1 MRQIILDTETS
12 GLDFRKGHRIVEI
25 GCIEMIGRKPTQ
37 RRFHTYLNPECP
49 IEAGAQAIHGLTNEA
64 LQDKSKFAEVAADF
78 LEFIQGA
85 ELLIHNAEFDR
96 GFLDNELGLLGRP
109 LLDQVCSG
117 IIDTLKLAR
126 DLRPGR
132 KNSLDA
138 LCKEFDI
145 DNSSRQLHGALL
157 DAELLAEVYLAM
169 TRGQETLLMD
179 LDEAV
184 PVAMQ
189 VNANGTSTP
198 RIVLRA
204 SSEELLEHDR
214 VLAEIAKASKG
225 KCLWQTEVN
234 VEPAAG

>member
-49 IEAGAQAIHGLTNEA
+49 IEAGAQAIHGLTNES
-64 LQDKSKFAEVAADF
+64 LQDKPKFAEVAADF

-117 IIDTLKLAR
+117 IVDTLKLAR

-138 LCKEFDI
+138 LCKEFDV
-145 DNSSRQLHGALL
+145 DNSGRQLHGALL

-169 TRGQETLLMD
+169 TRGQENLLMD
-179 LDEAV
+179 LDETV
-184 PVAMQ
+184 PIAIQ
-189 VNANGTSTP
+189 VNADGVSTP

-204 SSEELLEHDR
+204 SSAELLEHDR

-225 KCLWQTEVN
+225 KCLWQADAES
-234 VEPAAG
+234 AAG